1 MTSKKRYALA
11 VLSLILLVLLFR
23 VGQKILSS
31 KKASG
36 GGGEAVAVATAK
48 VVREDLEE
56 TLDLTGDI
64 RGMNEARLYPRVPG
78 RLLRKLK
85 DAGDIVKKGEVVALI
100 DRDEPALRFAAAEV
114 TSPLSGVL
122 TRYFLDLGQEVT
134 PATPVCEVADVSPVK
149 VVVSVTEKDF
159 PRVRLGLAARFNCDA
174 YPGETF
180 QGKVKNMSD
189 AMDAA
194 TRQAEVEIEAVN
206 PGQKLKPGMFARVTL
221 SLEPHPQ
228 ALVIPREALAEA
240 GETRYA
246 FVVENG
252 KAKRRDVRAGLRFE
266 KEVEVLGGLTEGE
279 EIVTIG
285 WQNLTDGT
293 PVDVVERK

>member
-1 MTSKKRYALA
+1 MTSKKRNIYIVAGLIA
-11 VLSLILLVLLFR
+11 VILLFR
-23 VGQKILSS
+23 AGQKILSS
-31 KKASG
+31 KKAAG

-48 VVREDLEE
+48 AERKDIEE

-64 RGMNEARLYPRVPG
+64 RGLNEARLYPRVPG
-78 RLLRKLK
+78 RLLRKIK
-85 DAGDIVKKGEVVALI
+85 DAGDIVKKGDVVALV
-100 DRDEPALRFAAAEV
+100 DRDEPALKFAAAEV

-122 TRYFLDLGQEVT
+122 TRYFVDLGQDVT
-134 PATPVCEVADVSPVK
+134 PATPVCEVADVSPIK

-159 PRVRLGLAARFNCDA
+159 PRVRLGLAARFDCDA

-206 PGQKLKPGMFARVTL
+206 PQKKLKPGMFARVTL
-221 SLEPHPQ
+221 SLEPHPK
-228 ALVIPREALAEA
+228 AIVIPREALAET

-252 KAKRRDVRAGLRFE
+252 KARRRDVREGLRFE
-266 KEVEVLGGLTEGE
+266 KEVEILGGLTEGE
-279 EIVTIG
+279 EVVTIG